1 VFFTI
6 RDKSEGSLITVQTA
20 AGVEV
25 AGAWYRLLQGTGEVC
40 ALMLSEKSKRENDK
54 DESSDVGHR
63 CGRIRSSEEVAV
75 MAVERRDSVIYTS

>member
-40 ALMLSEKSKRENDK
+40 ALMLSENP
-54 DESSDVGHR
+54 
-63 CGRIRSSEEVAV
+63 SERMTRMKVA
-75 MAVERRDSVIYTS
+75 M